1 MFKRHPLNPLITT
14 HSFNPSRPDFEIVG
28 TFNAG
33 ATTYNG
39 EVLLLVRVAERPVQT
54 DPDVVLCPYLEDD
67 GELILKPFSRADE
80 RYDTS
85 DSRLVVDRHTG
96 ATLLTS
102 ISHIR
107 LARSQDGVHFQG
119 EHQPW
124 LSPTPPYENF
134 GAEDA
139 RVTQI
144 DDIYYVNY
152 SAVSAHGISTALA
165 STTDF
170 KTANRLG
177 IIFPPANRDMTLFP
191 QRINGQYVAYHRP
204 MPSGFGRLNIWIATS
219 PDLVHWGEHQI
230 VMQASNDGWDSGR
243 IGGGAPPVWTEKGWL
258 SIYHAAD
265 HQNRYCLGA
274 FLTPLDEPG
283 RIIAHSPKPI
293 LTPEAP
299 YETNGFFSNVVFT
312 CGSILQGDLLRVYY
326 GASDQVMA
334 LAEASVNDVL
344 ASLEPVS

>member
-1 MFKRHPLNPLITT
+1 MFTRHSLNPLITPN
-14 HSFNPSRPDFEIVG
+14 SFKPSRPDFEIVG

-33 ATTYNG
+33 AATYKG
-39 EVLLLVRVAERPVQT
+39 EVLLLVRVAERPIQT
-54 DPDVVLCPYLEDD
+54 DPNIVLCPYLAVD
-67 GELILKPFSRADE
+67 GELILKTIPRHDE

-85 DSRLVVDRHTG
+85 DSRLVIDRLTG
-96 ATLLTS
+96 STLLTS

-107 LARSQDGVHFQG
+107 LARSLDGVHFQG
-119 EHQPW
+119 EDQPW
-124 LSPTPPYENF
+124 ITPTPPYENF

-144 DDIYYVNY
+144 DDTYYVNY

-170 KTANRLG
+170 KTVNRLG

-219 PDLVHWGEHQI
+219 PDLIHWGGHQI
-230 VMQASNDGWDSGR
+230 VMQASDDGWDSGR

-265 HQNRYCLGA
+265 RQNRYCLGA
-274 FLTPLDEPG
+274 FLTPLDKPA
-283 RIIAHSPKPI
+283 RIIAHSPTPI
-293 LTPEAP
+293 MIPEAP
-299 YETNGFFSNVVFT
+299 YETNGFFSNVVFS
-312 CGSILQGDLLRVYY
+312 CGAIIQKDILRIYY

-334 LAEASVNDVL
+334 LAEANVNEVL
-344 ASLEPVS
+344 ATLERV